1 MQQTHMRIRPMI
13 LAALALVATDAI
25 AQTKQPP
32 YWAAIVPGQ
41 ARTRTGPG
49 RNYPAM
55 WMYQRRGL
63 PVKVVA
69 VFPAWR
75 KVEDPDGAQGWMQ
88 ANMLTDERTAM
99 VRSGVQPMRA
109 KPAAGAAIVW
119 RAAGGVV
126 GKLRKCADGW
136 CDFDVA
142 GRRGWIESTAL
153 WGVDPGE
160 SYED

>member
-1 MQQTHMRIRPMI
+1 MI
-13 LAALALVATDAI
+13 TRSLIAALTLVLGGEAV
-25 AQTKQPP
+25 AQTKPPP
-32 YWAAIVPGQ
+32 YWASIVPGQ

-49 RNYPAM
+49 RNYPAT

-75 KVEDPDGAQGWMQ
+75 KIEDPDGAQGWMQ
-88 ANMLTDERTAM
+88 ANMLTDERSGM
-99 VRSGVQPMRA
+99 VRSDVQPMRA
-109 KPAAGAAIVW
+109 RPDASAPIVW
-119 RAAGGVV
+119 RAAAGVV
-126 GKLRKCADGW
+126 GKLRRCDNGW

-142 GRRGWIESTAL
+142 GRRGWIEAAAL

-160 SYED
+160 SFEE